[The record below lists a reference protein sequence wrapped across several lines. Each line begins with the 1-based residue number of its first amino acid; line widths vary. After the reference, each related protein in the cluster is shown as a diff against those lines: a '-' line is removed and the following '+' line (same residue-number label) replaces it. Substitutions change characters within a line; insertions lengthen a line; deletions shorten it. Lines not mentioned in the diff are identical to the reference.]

1 VLGQR
6 AQKKSRTN
14 AQLESKRKAISPQA
28 QCTKVA
34 KKRNWLTNTMNGDGI
49 SPRRLPS
56 KIPQVIPPGENKSHY
71 GLKIQIITYQ
81 MRNPLV
87 HLICTR
93 QVVHPENPSLP
104 AHHMLVVVY
113 KMLAIVKQL

>member
-1 VLGQR
+1 MRNWSLNARQYLLKHNAR
-6 AQKKSRTN
+6 KS
-14 AQLESKRKAISPQA
+14 Q
-28 QCTKVA
+28 